1 MPDFDAPLAAAL
13 PPAGGASV
21 PAAPTAATASP
32 AVAPPAA
39 AFEAAA
45 AAPPTVAAAP
55 MALPPASPTGWQP
68 RHTLAAFGLLA
79 LFAGAGFAF
88 AWQARERVH
97 SLEQELVRRLQDTQA
112 QSAEARLVAKQAQ
125 DATRDTAAKVA
136 LVEARVAEVAVQRS
150 QIDELI
156 QSLSRSRDEN
166 LLVDIDAAVR
176 MALQQSVLTGS
187 TEPLVVTLRQADERL
202 ARHNQPRLDGVRRAV
217 ARDLDRVRAVAVAD
231 AATLGIKLAEAVR
244 LVDELPLVAQAEPLR
259 TGGRGPAAP
268 GSALSSGAARP
279 AAAAA
284 SAALLPAWLAPWAE
298 TASAF
303 SAHVWNELRSLVRV
317 TRIDRPEAVL
327 LAPEQAFFLRE
338 NLKLRLLNA
347 RLGLLARQFET
358 AQGDLQ
364 SAQRS
369 LDRYFDRGSRR
380 TALLA
385 ELLRQVAEQ
394 ARQTAVP
401 RPDDTLSALSAAAAG
416 R

>member
-1 MPDFDAPLAAAL
+1 MPDLDVPLAAAL
-13 PPAGGASV
+13 PPAGSASA
-21 PAAPTAATASP
+21 PAPAVSPTPAVASPGPTAASPAPTAAASP
-32 AVAPPAA
+32 
-39 AFEAAA
+39 
-45 AAPPTVAAAP
+45 
-55 MALPPASPTGWQP
+55 LPPPSPTPAGWQP

-88 AWQARERVH
+88 AWQARDRVR

-112 QSAEARLVAKQAQ
+112 QSAEARLIAKQAQ
-125 DATRDTAAKVA
+125 DGTRDTAAKMA
-136 LVEARVAEVAVQRS
+136 LVEARVAEVAVQRG

-166 LLVDIDAAVR
+166 LLVDIDTAVR

-231 AATLGIKLAEAVR
+231 AATLGIKLDEAVR
-244 LVDELPLVAQAEPLR
+244 LVDELPLVAQAESLR
-259 TGGRGPAAP
+259 EVGRGPTVP
-268 GSALSSGAARP
+268 GPRLSSASARP
-279 AAAAA
+279 VAAAA
-284 SAALLPAWLAPWAE
+284 SAAMLPAWLAPWAE
-298 TASAF
+298 ASAAF

-364 SAQRS
+364 SAQRA
-369 LDRYFDRGSRR
+369 LDRYFDRSSRR
-380 TALLA
+380 TALMA
-385 ELLRQVAEQ
+385 ELLKQVAEQ
-394 ARQTAVP
+394 ARHVAVP

>member
-166 LLVDIDAAVR
+166 LLIDIDAAVR

-202 ARHNQPRLDGVRRAV
+202 ARHNQPRLEGVRRAV
-217 ARDLDRVRAVAVAD
+217 ARDLDRVRSVAVAD
-231 AATLGIKLAEAVR
+231 AASLGIKLDEAVR
-244 LVDELPLVAQAEPLR
+244 LVDELPLLAQAEPLR
-259 TGGRGPAAP
+259 AAGRGGQAPAP
-268 GSALSSGAARP
+268 VP
-279 AAAAA
+279 PAA
-284 SAALLPAWLAPWAE
+284 SAAVRPVWLPAWLAPWTE
-298 TASAF
+298 ASAAF
-303 SAHVWNELRSLVRV
+303 STHVWNELRSLVRV
-317 TRIDRPEAVL
+317 TRIDRPEAAL

-347 RLGLLARQFET
+347 RLGLLARQYET

-369 LDRYFDRGSRR
+369 LDRYFDRNSRR
-380 TALLA
+380 TVLMA
-385 ELLRQVAEQ
+385 ELLKQVAEQ

-401 RPDDTLSALSAAAAG
+401 RLDDTLAALSAAAAG